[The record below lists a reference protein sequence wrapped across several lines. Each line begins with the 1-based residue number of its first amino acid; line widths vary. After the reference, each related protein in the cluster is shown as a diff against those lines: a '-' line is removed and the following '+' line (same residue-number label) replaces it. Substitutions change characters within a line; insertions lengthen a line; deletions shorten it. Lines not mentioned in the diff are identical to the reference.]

1 MSTTEFDPIKGIQ
14 ELIDSAVNAT
24 GEDLDLSMAPP
35 FVSGM
40 DLTGLLFTRVA
51 VGEFDMV
58 WTVEHHLTHYD
69 GMVQGGVV
77 NVIADTGQSFAYATT
92 STVAEVFSTAEFT
105 TRFSVL

>member
-51 VGEFDMV
+51 VGE
-58 WTVEHHLTHYD
+58 
-69 GMVQGGVV
+69 
-77 NVIADTGQSFAYATT
+77 
-92 STVAEVFSTAEFT
+92 
-105 TRFSVL
+105 

>member
-1 MSTTEFDPIKGIQ
+1 
-14 ELIDSAVNAT
+14 
-24 GEDLDLSMAPP
+24 
-35 FVSGM
+35 
-40 DLTGLLFTRVA
+40 
-51 VGEFDMV
+51 MV